1 MIQFQHINHQ
11 YPSGEKVIHDLSLTI
26 PEGKLI
32 ALIGPSGAGK
42 STLLKMVNRLVEPT
56 EGTIFVDGKNVTDV
70 NPVELR
76 RHMGYIIQQIGL
88 LPHMTIWENATL
100 VPRLCK
106 MAESEWK
113 DRVVELMDTIGLP
126 FAEYGDRYPTQLSGG
141 QQQRIGVVRALASNP
156 PIILLDEPFSALDPI
171 SREQLQEETLRL
183 QQKFKKT
190 MILVTHDIDEA
201 LKMADQICILKKGR
215 IIQFDTPEIL
225 RSKPRNEFVRQF
237 IGEERLQN
245 QRSLKDVLVAPVTIN
260 SYQRLWEGLLR
271 LQRRRVDTLVVVDD
285 NGTYQGV
292 VTLWDLE
299 THRKEDDTIKI
310 SELMRE
316 DYPTLTESTD
326 LNTAISVLRSQNLSS
341 LPVLSEKNKLVGVLT
356 RAGLIEMIA
365 DEMAPVEGGGDR
377 KSVV

>member
-225 RSKPRNEFVRQF
+225 RSKPRNEYVRQF

-365 DEMAPVEGGGDR
+365 DEMAPVEGGGGNEIG
-377 KSVV
+377 

>member
-11 YPSGEKVIHDLSLTI
+11 YPSCEKVIHDLSLTI

-365 DEMAPVEGGGDR
+365 DEMAPVEGGGGNEIG
-377 KSVV
+377 

>member
-126 FAEYGDRYPTQLSGG
+126 FAE
-141 QQQRIGVVRALASNP
+141 
-156 PIILLDEPFSALDPI
+156 
-171 SREQLQEETLRL
+171 
-183 QQKFKKT
+183 
-190 MILVTHDIDEA
+190 
-201 LKMADQICILKKGR
+201 
-215 IIQFDTPEIL
+215 
-225 RSKPRNEFVRQF
+225 
-237 IGEERLQN
+237 
-245 QRSLKDVLVAPVTIN
+245 
-260 SYQRLWEGLLR
+260 
-271 LQRRRVDTLVVVDD
+271 
-285 NGTYQGV
+285 
-292 VTLWDLE
+292 
-299 THRKEDDTIKI
+299 
-310 SELMRE
+310 
-316 DYPTLTESTD
+316 
-326 LNTAISVLRSQNLSS
+326 
-341 LPVLSEKNKLVGVLT
+341 
-356 RAGLIEMIA
+356 
-365 DEMAPVEGGGDR
+365 
-377 KSVV
+377 

>member
-156 PIILLDEPFSALDPI
+156 SIILLDEPFSALDPI

-365 DEMAPVEGGGDR
+365 DEMAPVEGGGGNEIG
-377 KSVV
+377 

>member
-1 MIQFQHINHQ
+1 
-11 YPSGEKVIHDLSLTI
+11 
-26 PEGKLI
+26 
-32 ALIGPSGAGK
+32 
-42 STLLKMVNRLVEPT
+42 
-56 EGTIFVDGKNVTDV
+56 
-70 NPVELR
+70 
-76 RHMGYIIQQIGL
+76 
-88 LPHMTIWENATL
+88 
-100 VPRLCK
+100 
-106 MAESEWK
+106 
-113 DRVVELMDTIGLP
+113 
-126 FAEYGDRYPTQLSGG
+126 
-141 QQQRIGVVRALASNP
+141 
-156 PIILLDEPFSALDPI
+156 
-171 SREQLQEETLRL
+171 
-183 QQKFKKT
+183 
-190 MILVTHDIDEA
+190 
-201 LKMADQICILKKGR
+201 MADQICILKKGR

-365 DEMAPVEGGGDR
+365 DEMAPVEGGGGNEIG
-377 KSVV
+377 

>member
-100 VPRLCK
+100 VPRLCT

-365 DEMAPVEGGGDR
+365 DEMAPVEGGGGNEIG
-377 KSVV
+377 

>member
-11 YPSGEKVIHDLSLTI
+11 YPSGEKVIHNLSLTR

-365 DEMAPVEGGGDR
+365 DEMAPVEGGGGNEIG
-377 KSVV
+377 

>member
-365 DEMAPVEGGGDR
+365 DEMAPVEGGGGNEIG
-377 KSVV
+377 

>member
-141 QQQRIGVVRALASNP
+141 QLQRIGVVRALASNP
-156 PIILLDEPFSALDPI
+156 PIILVDEPVSALDPI

-365 DEMAPVEGGGDR
+365 DEMAPVEGGGGNEIG
-377 KSVV
+377 

>member
-1 MIQFQHINHQ
+1 M
-11 YPSGEKVIHDLSLTI
+11 
-26 PEGKLI
+26 
-32 ALIGPSGAGK
+32 
-42 STLLKMVNRLVEPT
+42 
-56 EGTIFVDGKNVTDV
+56 
-70 NPVELR
+70 
-76 RHMGYIIQQIGL
+76 
-88 LPHMTIWENATL
+88 
-100 VPRLCK
+100 
-106 MAESEWK
+106 
-113 DRVVELMDTIGLP
+113 
-126 FAEYGDRYPTQLSGG
+126 
-141 QQQRIGVVRALASNP
+141 
-156 PIILLDEPFSALDPI
+156 DEPFSALDPI

-365 DEMAPVEGGGDR
+365 DEMAPVEGGGGNEIG
-377 KSVV
+377 

>member
-1 MIQFQHINHQ
+1 
-11 YPSGEKVIHDLSLTI
+11 
-26 PEGKLI
+26 
-32 ALIGPSGAGK
+32 
-42 STLLKMVNRLVEPT
+42 MVNRLVEPT

-365 DEMAPVEGGGDR
+365 DEMAPVEGGGGNEIG
-377 KSVV
+377 

>member
-11 YPSGEKVIHDLSLTI
+11 YPSGEKVIHNLSLDI
-26 PEGKLI
+26 PTGKLI

-56 EGTIFVDGKNVTDV
+56 EGTILVDGKNVNDV

-76 RHMGYIIQQIGL
+76 RHIGYIIQQIGL
-88 LPHMTIWENATL
+88 FPHMTIWENATL
-100 VPRLCK
+100 VPRLYK

-113 DRVVELMDTIGLP
+113 DRVIDLMDTIGLP
-126 FAEYGDRYPTQLSGG
+126 FSEFGDRYPTQLSGG

-156 PIILLDEPFSALDPI
+156 PVILLDEPFSALDPI

-201 LKMADQICILKKGR
+201 LKMADQICILQKGR
-215 IIQFDTPEIL
+215 IVQFDTPEIL

-237 IGEERLQN
+237 IGEERLHS

-260 SYQRLWEGLLR
+260 SYQRLWEGVLR

-285 NGTYQGV
+285 IGTYQGV

-299 THRKEDDTIKI
+299 THRNEDDTIKI
-310 SELMRE
+310 SELMHK
-316 DYPTLTESTD
+316 DYPTLSESTD

-341 LPVLSEKNKLVGVLT
+341 LPVINEHNKLLGVLT
-356 RAGLIEMIA
+356 RTGLIEMIA
-365 DEMAPVEGGGDR
+365 DEMAPSEGGDENEIG
-377 KSVV
+377 

>member
-285 NGTYQGV
+285 NGTY
-292 VTLWDLE
+292 
-299 THRKEDDTIKI
+299 
-310 SELMRE
+310 
-316 DYPTLTESTD
+316 
-326 LNTAISVLRSQNLSS
+326 
-341 LPVLSEKNKLVGVLT
+341 
-356 RAGLIEMIA
+356 
-365 DEMAPVEGGGDR
+365 
-377 KSVV
+377 

>member
-201 LKMADQICILKKGR
+201 LKMADQICILKK
-215 IIQFDTPEIL
+215 
-225 RSKPRNEFVRQF
+225 
-237 IGEERLQN
+237 
-245 QRSLKDVLVAPVTIN
+245 VLVRLKVIN
-260 SYQRLWEGLLR
+260 FIFPNLGF
-271 LQRRRVDTLVVVDD
+271 VFA
-285 NGTYQGV
+285 
-292 VTLWDLE
+292 
-299 THRKEDDTIKI
+299 RK
-310 SELMRE
+310 
-316 DYPTLTESTD
+316 
-326 LNTAISVLRSQNLSS
+326 
-341 LPVLSEKNKLVGVLT
+341 
-356 RAGLIEMIA
+356 
-365 DEMAPVEGGGDR
+365 
-377 KSVV
+377 

>member
-156 PIILLDEPFSALDPI
+156 SIILLDEPFSALDPI

-365 DEMAPVEGGGDR
+365 DERAPVEGGGGNEIG
-377 KSVV
+377 

>member
-11 YPSGEKVIHDLSLTI
+11 YPSGEKVIHNLSLTI

-365 DEMAPVEGGGDR
+365 DEMAPVEGGGGNEIG
-377 KSVV
+377 

>member
-88 LPHMTIWENATL
+88 IPHMTIWENATL

-365 DEMAPVEGGGDR
+365 DEMAPVEGGGGNEIG
-377 KSVV
+377 